1 MYDLVI
7 IGSGPAGLSAAVY
20 AKRACLSVLVIEK
33 EAMSG
38 GQMIYTEE
46 VDNYPGLNHRS
57 GFELAEAFEQHARDL
72 DVAFAEGEVEK
83 IEEKGAIWTFHM
95 ADGEDI
101 ETKTVLLATG
111 ATHRKLG
118 VPGEEAFAGA
128 GVSYCATC
136 DGAFFKDKTVAVIG
150 GGDVALEDALYLA
163 NICKQVYLIHRRNE
177 LRGTKALQEQ
187 VFANEKIT
195 FLGASEVTEIIG
207 DKQVSKVI
215 VRDKETDE
223 AKELALD
230 GVFIAVGMEP
240 QSALYEPLMKLEHG
254 YVPAEED
261 CATKRAGLYVA
272 GDVRTKRLR
281 QIVTAVSDGANAV
294 YSITE
299 YLTTNDKEGRSG
311 KPC

>member
-33 EAMSG
+33 EAFAG
-38 GQMIYTEE
+38 GQMVYTEE
-46 VDNYPGLNHRS
+46 VDNYLGLNAKS
-57 GFELAEAFEQHARDL
+57 GFELAESFKQHALDL
-72 DVAFAEGEVEK
+72 DVSFAEGAVEK
-83 IEEKGAIWTFHM
+83 IVPKDGKWSLHM
-95 ADGEDI
+95 ESGEDI

-118 VPGEEAFAGA
+118 VPGEETFAGV

-136 DGAFFKDKTVAVIG
+136 DGAFFQGKSVAVVG

-163 NICKQVYLIHRRNE
+163 NICEYVYLIHRRNE
-177 LRGTKALQEQ
+177 LRGTKALQNQ

-195 FLGASEVTEIIG
+195 FLGESEVTEITG
-207 DKQVSKVI
+207 DKKVSGISVHNKV
-215 VRDKETDE
+215 TDE
-223 AKELALD
+223 TKELSVA

-240 QSALYEPLMKLEHG
+240 QSDLYAPLLSLEHG
-254 YVPAEED
+254 YVPAGED
-261 CATKRAGLYVA
+261 CATEKDGLYVA

-281 QIVTAVSDGANAV
+281 QIVTAVADGANAV
-294 YSITE
+294 HSIQE
-299 YLTTNDKEGRSG
+299 YLMR
-311 KPC
+311 

>member
-33 EAMSG
+33 EAFAG
-38 GQMIYTEE
+38 GQMVYTEE
-46 VDNYPGLNHRS
+46 VDNYLGLNAKS
-57 GFELAEAFEQHARDL
+57 GFELAESFKQHALDL
-72 DVAFAEGEVEK
+72 DVSFAEGAVEK
-83 IEEKGAIWTFHM
+83 IVPKDGKWSLHM
-95 ADGEDI
+95 ESGEDI

-118 VPGEEAFAGA
+118 VPGEETFAGV

-136 DGAFFKDKTVAVIG
+136 DGAFFQGKSVAVVG

-163 NICKQVYLIHRRNE
+163 NICEHVYLIHRRNE
-177 LRGTKALQEQ
+177 LRGTKALQNQ

-195 FLGASEVTEIIG
+195 FLGESEVTEITG
-207 DKQVSKVI
+207 DKKVSGISVHNKV
-215 VRDKETDE
+215 TDE
-223 AKELALD
+223 TKELSVV

-240 QSALYEPLMKLEHG
+240 QSDLYAPLLSLEHG
-254 YVPAEED
+254 YVPAGED
-261 CATKRAGLYVA
+261 CATEKDGLYVA

-281 QIVTAVSDGANAV
+281 QIVTAVADGANAV
-294 YSITE
+294 HSIQE
-299 YLTTNDKEGRSG
+299 YLMR
-311 KPC
+311 

>member
-33 EAMSG
+33 EAFAG
-38 GQMIYTEE
+38 GQMVYTEE
-46 VDNYPGLNHRS
+46 VDNYLGLNAKS
-57 GFELAEAFEQHARDL
+57 GFELAESFKQHALDL
-72 DVAFAEGEVEK
+72 DVSFAEGAVEK
-83 IEEKGAIWTFHM
+83 IVPKDGKWSLHM
-95 ADGEDI
+95 ESGEDI

-118 VPGEEAFAGA
+118 VPGEETFAGV

-136 DGAFFKDKTVAVIG
+136 DGAFFQGKSVAVVG

-163 NICKQVYLIHRRNE
+163 NICEHVYLIHRRNE
-177 LRGTKALQEQ
+177 LRGTMALQNQ

-195 FLGASEVTEIIG
+195 FLGESEVTEITG
-207 DKQVSKVI
+207 DKKVSGISVHNKV
-215 VRDKETDE
+215 TDE
-223 AKELALD
+223 TKELSVA

-240 QSALYEPLMKLEHG
+240 QSDLYAPLLSLEHG
-254 YVPAEED
+254 YVPAGED
-261 CATKRAGLYVA
+261 CATEKDGLYVA

-281 QIVTAVSDGANAV
+281 QIVTAVADGANAV
-294 YSITE
+294 HSIQE
-299 YLTTNDKEGRSG
+299 YLMR
-311 KPC
+311 

>member
-33 EAMSG
+33 EAFAG
-38 GQMIYTEE
+38 GQMVYTEE
-46 VDNYPGLNHRS
+46 VDNYLGLNAKS
-57 GFELAEAFEQHARDL
+57 GFELAESFKQHALDL
-72 DVAFAEGEVEK
+72 DASFAEGAVEK
-83 IEEKGAIWTFHM
+83 IVPKDGKWSLHM
-95 ADGEDI
+95 ESGEDI

-118 VPGEEAFAGA
+118 VPGEETFAGV

-136 DGAFFKDKTVAVIG
+136 DGAFFQGKSVAVVG

-163 NICKQVYLIHRRNE
+163 NICEHVYLIHRRNE
-177 LRGTKALQEQ
+177 LRGTKVLQNQ

-195 FLGASEVTEIIG
+195 FLGESEVTEITG
-207 DKQVSKVI
+207 DKQVSGISVHNKV
-215 VRDKETDE
+215 TDE
-223 AKELALD
+223 TKELSVA

-240 QSALYEPLMKLEHG
+240 QSDLYAPLLSLEHG
-254 YVPAEED
+254 YVPAGED
-261 CATKRAGLYVA
+261 CATEKDGLYVA

-281 QIVTAVSDGANAV
+281 QIVTAVADGANAV
-294 YSITE
+294 HSIQE
-299 YLTTNDKEGRSG
+299 YLMQ
-311 KPC
+311 

>member
-33 EAMSG
+33 EAFAG
-38 GQMIYTEE
+38 GQMVYTEE
-46 VDNYPGLNHRS
+46 VDNYLGLNAKS
-57 GFELAEAFEQHARDL
+57 GFELAESFKQHALDL
-72 DVAFAEGEVEK
+72 DVSFAEGAVEK
-83 IEEKGAIWTFHM
+83 IVPKDGKWSLHM
-95 ADGEDI
+95 ESGEDI

-118 VPGEEAFAGA
+118 VPGEETFAGV

-136 DGAFFKDKTVAVIG
+136 DGAFFRGKSVAVVG

-163 NICKQVYLIHRRNE
+163 NICEQVYLIHRRNE
-177 LRGTKALQEQ
+177 LRGTKALQNQ

-195 FLGASEVTEIIG
+195 FLGESEVTSITG
-207 DKQVSKVI
+207 DKQVSGISVHNKV
-215 VRDKETDE
+215 TDE
-223 AKELALD
+223 TKELSVA

-240 QSALYEPLMKLEHG
+240 QSDLYAPLLSLEHG
-254 YVPAEED
+254 YVPAGED
-261 CATKRAGLYVA
+261 CATEKDGLYVA

-281 QIVTAVSDGANAV
+281 QIVTAVADGANAV
-294 YSITE
+294 HSIQE
-299 YLTTNDKEGRSG
+299 YLMQ
-311 KPC
+311 

>member
-33 EAMSG
+33 EAFAG
-38 GQMIYTEE
+38 GQMVYTAE
-46 VDNYPGLNHRS
+46 VDNYLGLNAKS
-57 GFELAEAFEQHARDL
+57 GFELAESFKQHALDL
-72 DVAFAEGEVEK
+72 DVSFAEGAVEK
-83 IEEKGAIWTFHM
+83 IVPKDGKWSLHM
-95 ADGEDI
+95 ESGEDI

-118 VPGEEAFAGA
+118 VPGEETFAGV

-136 DGAFFKDKTVAVIG
+136 DGAFFQGKSVAVVG

-163 NICKQVYLIHRRNE
+163 NICEHVYLIHRRNE
-177 LRGTKALQEQ
+177 LRGTKALQNQ

-195 FLGASEVTEIIG
+195 FLGESEVTEITG
-207 DKQVSKVI
+207 DKKVSGISVHNKV
-215 VRDKETDE
+215 TDE
-223 AKELALD
+223 TKELSVA

-240 QSALYEPLMKLEHG
+240 QSDLYAPLLSLEHG
-254 YVPAEED
+254 YVPAGED
-261 CATKRAGLYVA
+261 CATEKDGLYVA

-281 QIVTAVSDGANAV
+281 QIVTAVADGANAV
-294 YSITE
+294 HSIQE
-299 YLTTNDKEGRSG
+299 YLMQ
-311 KPC
+311 

>member
-33 EAMSG
+33 EAFAG
-38 GQMIYTEE
+38 GQMVYTEE
-46 VDNYPGLNHRS
+46 VDNYLGLNAKS
-57 GFELAEAFEQHARDL
+57 GFELAESFKQHALDL
-72 DVAFAEGEVEK
+72 DVSFAEGAVEK
-83 IEEKGAIWTFHM
+83 IVPKDGKWSLHM
-95 ADGEDI
+95 ESGEDI

-118 VPGEEAFAGA
+118 VPGEETFAGV

-136 DGAFFKDKTVAVIG
+136 DGAFFQGKSVAVVG

-163 NICKQVYLIHRRNE
+163 NICEHVYLIHRRNE
-177 LRGTKALQEQ
+177 LRGTKVLQNQ

-195 FLGASEVTEIIG
+195 FLGEREATEITG
-207 DKQVSKVI
+207 DKQVSGISVHNKV
-215 VRDKETDE
+215 TDE
-223 AKELALD
+223 TKELSVA

-240 QSALYEPLMKLEHG
+240 QSDLYAPLLSLEHG
-254 YVPAEED
+254 YVPAVED
-261 CATKRAGLYVA
+261 CATEKDGLYVA

-281 QIVTAVSDGANAV
+281 QIVTAVADGANAV
-294 YSITE
+294 HSIQE
-299 YLTTNDKEGRSG
+299 YLML
-311 KPC
+311 

>member
-33 EAMSG
+33 AAFAG
-38 GQMIYTEE
+38 GQMVYTEE
-46 VDNYPGLNHRS
+46 VDNYLGLNAKS
-57 GFELAEAFEQHARDL
+57 GFELAESFKQHALDL
-72 DVAFAEGEVEK
+72 DVSFVEGAVEK
-83 IEEKGAIWTFHM
+83 IVPKDGKWSLHM
-95 ADGEDI
+95 ESGEDI

-118 VPGEEAFAGA
+118 VPGEETFAGV

-136 DGAFFKDKTVAVIG
+136 DGAFFQGKSVAVVG

-163 NICKQVYLIHRRNE
+163 NICEHVYLIHRRNE
-177 LRGTKALQEQ
+177 LRGTKVLQNQ

-195 FLGASEVTEIIG
+195 FLGESEVTEITG
-207 DKQVSKVI
+207 DKQVSGISVHNKV
-215 VRDKETDE
+215 TDE
-223 AKELALD
+223 TKELSVA

-240 QSALYEPLMKLEHG
+240 QSDLYAPLLSLEHG
-254 YVPAEED
+254 YVPAGED
-261 CATKRAGLYVA
+261 CATEKDGLYVA

-281 QIVTAVSDGANAV
+281 QIVTAVADGANAV
-294 YSITE
+294 HSIQE
-299 YLTTNDKEGRSG
+299 YLMQ
-311 KPC
+311 

>member
-33 EAMSG
+33 EAFAG
-38 GQMIYTEE
+38 GQMVYTEE
-46 VDNYPGLNHRS
+46 VDNYLGLNAKS
-57 GFELAEAFEQHARDL
+57 GFELAESFKQHALDL
-72 DVAFAEGEVEK
+72 DVSFAEGAVEK
-83 IEEKGAIWTFHM
+83 IVPKDGKWSLHM
-95 ADGEDI
+95 ESGEDI

-118 VPGEEAFAGA
+118 VPGEETFAGV

-136 DGAFFKDKTVAVIG
+136 DGAFFQGKSVAVVG

-163 NICKQVYLIHRRNE
+163 NICEHVYLIHRRNE
-177 LRGTKALQEQ
+177 LRGTKVLQNQ

-195 FLGASEVTEIIG
+195 FLGESEVTEITG
-207 DKQVSKVI
+207 DKQVSGISVHNKV
-215 VRDKETDE
+215 TDE
-223 AKELALD
+223 TKEFSVA

-240 QSALYEPLMKLEHG
+240 QSDLYAPLLSLEHG
-254 YVPAEED
+254 YVPAGED
-261 CATKRAGLYVA
+261 CATGEDGLYVA

-281 QIVTAVSDGANAV
+281 QIVTAVADGANAV
-294 YSITE
+294 HSIQE
-299 YLTTNDKEGRSG
+299 YLMQ
-311 KPC
+311 

>member
-33 EAMSG
+33 EAFAG
-38 GQMIYTEE
+38 GQMVYTEE
-46 VDNYPGLNHRS
+46 VDNYLGLNAKS
-57 GFELAEAFEQHARDL
+57 GFELAESFKQHALDL
-72 DVAFAEGEVEK
+72 DVSFAEGAVEK
-83 IEEKGAIWTFHM
+83 IVPKDGKWSLHM
-95 ADGEDI
+95 ESGEDI

-118 VPGEEAFAGA
+118 VPGEETFAGV

-136 DGAFFKDKTVAVIG
+136 DGAFFQGKSVAVVG

-163 NICKQVYLIHRRNE
+163 NICEHVYLIHRRNE
-177 LRGTKALQEQ
+177 LRGTKVLQNQ

-195 FLGASEVTEIIG
+195 FLGESEVTEITG
-207 DKQVSKVI
+207 DKQVSGISVHNKV
-215 VRDKETDE
+215 TDE
-223 AKELALD
+223 TKELSVA

-240 QSALYEPLMKLEHG
+240 QSDLYAPLLSLEHG
-254 YVPAEED
+254 YVPAGED
-261 CATKRAGLYVA
+261 CATEKDGLYVA

-281 QIVTAVSDGANAV
+281 QIVTAVADGANAV
-294 YSITE
+294 HSIQE
-299 YLTTNDKEGRSG
+299 YLMQ
-311 KPC
+311 

>member
-33 EAMSG
+33 EAFAG
-38 GQMIYTEE
+38 GQMVYTEE
-46 VDNYPGLNHRS
+46 VDNYLGLNAKS
-57 GFELAEAFEQHARDL
+57 GFELAESFKQHALDL
-72 DVAFAEGEVEK
+72 DVSFAEGAVEK
-83 IEEKGAIWTFHM
+83 IVPKDGKWSLHM
-95 ADGEDI
+95 ESGEDI

-118 VPGEEAFAGA
+118 VPGEETFAGV

-136 DGAFFKDKTVAVIG
+136 DGAFFQGKSVAVVG

-163 NICKQVYLIHRRNE
+163 NICEQVYLIHRRNE
-177 LRGTKALQEQ
+177 LRGTKVLQNQ

-195 FLGASEVTEIIG
+195 FLGESEVTEITG
-207 DKQVSKVI
+207 DKQVSGISVHNKV
-215 VRDKETDE
+215 TDE
-223 AKELALD
+223 TKELSVA

-240 QSALYEPLMKLEHG
+240 QSDLYAPLLSLEHG
-254 YVPAEED
+254 YVPAGED
-261 CATKRAGLYVA
+261 CATEKDGLYVA

-281 QIVTAVSDGANAV
+281 QIVTAVADGANAV
-294 YSITE
+294 HSIQE
-299 YLTTNDKEGRSG
+299 YLML
-311 KPC
+311 

>member
-33 EAMSG
+33 EAFAG
-38 GQMIYTEE
+38 GQMVYTEE
-46 VDNYPGLNHRS
+46 VDNYLGLNAKS
-57 GFELAEAFEQHARDL
+57 GFELAESFKQHALDL
-72 DVAFAEGEVEK
+72 DVFFAEGAVEK
-83 IEEKGAIWTFHM
+83 IVPKDGKWSLHM
-95 ADGEDI
+95 ESGEDI

-118 VPGEEAFAGA
+118 VPGEETFAGV

-136 DGAFFKDKTVAVIG
+136 DGAFFQGKSVAVVG

-163 NICKQVYLIHRRNE
+163 NICEQVYLIHRRNE
-177 LRGTKALQEQ
+177 LRGTKVLQNQ

-195 FLGASEVTEIIG
+195 FLGESEVTEITG
-207 DKQVSKVI
+207 DKQVSGISVHNKV
-215 VRDKETDE
+215 TDE
-223 AKELALD
+223 TKELSVA

-240 QSALYEPLMKLEHG
+240 QSDLYAPLLSLEHG
-254 YVPAEED
+254 YVPAGED
-261 CATKRAGLYVA
+261 CATEKDGLYVA

-281 QIVTAVSDGANAV
+281 QIVTAVADGANAV
-294 YSITE
+294 HSIQE
-299 YLTTNDKEGRSG
+299 YLMQ
-311 KPC
+311 

>member
-33 EAMSG
+33 EAFAG
-38 GQMIYTEE
+38 GQMVYTEE
-46 VDNYPGLNHRS
+46 VDNYLGLNAKS
-57 GFELAEAFEQHARDL
+57 GFELAESFKQHALDL
-72 DVAFAEGEVEK
+72 DVSFAEGAVEK
-83 IEEKGAIWTFHM
+83 IVPKDGKWSLHM
-95 ADGEDI
+95 ESGEDI

-118 VPGEEAFAGA
+118 VPGEETFAGV

-136 DGAFFKDKTVAVIG
+136 DGAFFQGKSVAVVG

-163 NICKQVYLIHRRNE
+163 NICEQVYLIHRRNA
-177 LRGTKALQEQ
+177 LRGTKVLQNQ

-195 FLGASEVTEIIG
+195 FLGESEVTEITG
-207 DKQVSKVI
+207 DKQVSGISVHNKV
-215 VRDKETDE
+215 TDE
-223 AKELALD
+223 TKELSVA

-240 QSALYEPLMKLEHG
+240 QSDLYAPLLSLEHG
-254 YVPAEED
+254 YVPAGED
-261 CATKRAGLYVA
+261 CATEKDGLYVA

-281 QIVTAVSDGANAV
+281 QIVTAVADGANAV
-294 YSITE
+294 HSIQE
-299 YLTTNDKEGRSG
+299 YLMQ
-311 KPC
+311 

>member
-46 VDNYPGLNHRS
+46 VDNYLGLNHRS

-72 DVAFAEGEVEK
+72 DVAFLEGEVEE
-83 IEEKGAIWTFHM
+83 IEEKGAIWTLHM

-195 FLGASEVTEIIG
+195 FLGASEVMEIIG

-223 AKELALD
+223 VKELALD
-230 GVFIAVGMEP
+230 GTFIAVGMEP

-254 YVPAEED
+254 YVPAQED

>member
-33 EAMSG
+33 EAFAG
-38 GQMIYTEE
+38 GQMVYTEE
-46 VDNYPGLNHRS
+46 VDNYLGLNAKS
-57 GFELAEAFEQHARDL
+57 GFELAESFKQHALDL
-72 DVAFAEGEVEK
+72 DVSFAEGAVEK
-83 IEEKGAIWTFHM
+83 IVPKDGKWSLHM
-95 ADGEDI
+95 ESGEDI

-118 VPGEEAFAGA
+118 VPGEETFAGV

-136 DGAFFKDKTVAVIG
+136 DGAFFQGKSVAVVG

-163 NICKQVYLIHRRNE
+163 NICEHVYLIHRRNE
-177 LRGTKALQEQ
+177 LRGTKALQNQ

-195 FLGASEVTEIIG
+195 FLGESEVTEITG
-207 DKQVSKVI
+207 DKKVSGISVHNKV
-215 VRDKETDE
+215 TDE
-223 AKELALD
+223 TKELSVA

-240 QSALYEPLMKLEHG
+240 QSDLYAPLLSLEHG
-254 YVPAEED
+254 YVPAGED
-261 CATKRAGLYVA
+261 CATEKDGLYVA

-281 QIVTAVSDGANAV
+281 QIVTAVADGANAV
-294 YSITE
+294 HSIQE
-299 YLTTNDKEGRSG
+299 YLMR
-311 KPC
+311 